1 MAKNSAQID
10 QASHSISRYLA
21 EISTDNSN
29 NLAEGM
35 AWQNLPN
42 RTQCEL
48 LHLAKI
54 SARRDEWNSYSA
66 SEQKQLKS
74 EIFRATRL
82 AEKLEQFRWI

>member
-1 MAKNSAQID
+1 MAKNSTQID
-10 QASHSISRYLA
+10 QASRSVSRYLA
-21 EISTDNSN
+21 TISTEKTN

-54 SARRDEWNSYSA
+54 SAHRDSWNSYSSA
-66 SEQKQLKS
+66 EQKQLKF
-74 EIFRATRL
+74 EISRTTRL